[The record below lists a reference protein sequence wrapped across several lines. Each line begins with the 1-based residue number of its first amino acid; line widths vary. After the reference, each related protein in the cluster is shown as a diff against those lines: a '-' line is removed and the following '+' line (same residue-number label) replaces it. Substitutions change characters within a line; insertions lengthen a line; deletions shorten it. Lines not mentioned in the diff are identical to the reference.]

1 MNVTKIV
8 DFEVAVEIVAML
20 DMDFVEAV
28 EAKIGDLMVF
38 AITVTNQIIKFDFV
52 LLNKMMRGKEF
63 FVIRGQNQNSLEKM
77 HQ

>member
-8 DFEVAVEIVAML
+8 DFEVAVVIVAML
-20 DMDFVEAV
+20 EMDFVEAV

-52 LLNKMMRGKEF
+52 LLNKMMKGKEF

>member
-20 DMDFVEAV
+20 DMDFVEVV